1 VTYDKPLWLDNA
13 AGGYVAGLDRQFI
26 AGTFRSSGVFGVGDL
41 VVSQRGAGADSSVDV
56 SLGRAVVFEQSTT
69 ERAYL
74 IRLSGSVQNVTLP
87 AAPGTNSRYDMIYA
101 QVRDSTISGAVDDWV
116 LTVVSGTAA
125 ASPTEPAAPSGQS
138 LLLAR
143 VLRTSGTT
151 TVVNSNIQDRRTFN
165 RNAYPLPWVSIT
177 AFGTQKSE
185 LQPLRVRHLDFEH
198 VEISGVVHDTTA
210 GMVTADT
217 LFTLP
222 APSNQPSFFPS
233 TRTARVPASATL
245 GAGAAQQ
252 DVRVDVATTG
262 VVAVN
267 FTQPP
272 SGSYAP
278 DDVYFDGFTY
288 LRAQPA

>member
-1 VTYDKPLWLDNA
+1 MTYEKPLWLDNA
-13 AGGYVAGLDRQFI
+13 SGGYPAGLDRALI
-26 AGTFRSSGVFGVGDL
+26 AGVFQSAGVFGVTDL
-41 VVSQRGAGADSSVDV
+41 AVSQRGAGADSSVDV
-56 SLGRAVVFEQSTT
+56 ALGKAIVYEQSTT

-74 IRLSGSVQNVTLP
+74 IRLTGSVQNVPLP
-87 AAPGTNSRYDMIYA
+87 ASPGSNSRYDMIYA

-116 LTVVSGTAA
+116 LTAVSGTAS

-143 VLRTSGTT
+143 VTRTSGVA
-151 TVVNSNIQDRRTFN
+151 TVLNAAIQDRRIFN
-165 RNAYPLPWVSIT
+165 RLAYPLPWVNIT
-177 AFGTQKSE
+177 SLGSQKTE
-185 LQPLRVRHLDFEH
+185 LQPLRVRHRDFEH

-210 GMVTADT
+210 GTVNGDT

-222 APSNQPSFFPS
+222 SPTNQPSFFPS
-233 TRTARVPASATL
+233 TRTARVTAGATL
-245 GAGAAQQ
+245 GASASQQ
-252 DVRVDVATTG
+252 DIRADVSTSG
-262 VVAVN
+262 VVTAN

-278 DDVYFDGFTY
+278 DDVYFDGFIY